1 MVVDGFVTQN
11 QAIFRECF
19 AKVRTSRSYETSIQD
34 KLQGKYVYTFIVRYF
49 KGLDL
54 SMLIEFDG
62 KIIHINQ
69 INNVDHRDYV
79 YEIVGIEKEMTVREE
94 DIFES

>member
-1 MVVDGFVTQN
+1 MIVDGFVTQK
-11 QAIFRECF
+11 QEVFRECF

-62 KIIHINQ
+62 KVIHINQ

-79 YEIVGIEKEMTVREE
+79 YEIVGIEKEMNVGEA
-94 DIFES
+94 DIFE